1 MLILYSLK
9 ENGESLDV
17 ILKLNRQI
25 NPDYVFK
32 QTGTLREVLQFL
44 LNNKDMQ
51 NSAMIFAQNYDWE
64 KLSVE
69 DFESFQGLLVEVA
82 SSWFQEGFYIG
93 TISNP
98 KWQKIRDNKRIFYEY
113 CLIWV
118 HQGSAL
124 STWLFKPA

>member
-1 MLILYSLK
+1 M
-9 ENGESLDV
+9 

-51 NSAMIFAQNYDWE
+51 ISAMIFAQNYDWE

-82 SSWFQEGFYIG
+82 SSWFQEGFYI
-93 TISNP
+93 
-98 KWQKIRDNKRIFYEY
+98 
-113 CLIWV
+113 
-118 HQGSAL
+118 
-124 STWLFKPA
+124 